1 MKNLKRPDLK
11 VPPFLND
18 LFYDLRE
25 RHLLP
30 LVALLLVA
38 IVAAPILLSQ
48 SASSGTKPPP
58 SSTPGGSA
66 SGAAPAALAVVRA
79 APGLRE
85 PSKRLAHRKPKDP
98 FKPKFVNPPLGSKS
112 VTTVTTETTKA
123 AETTEPT
130 GTGGGGSGGSE
141 GGGGAPAPAAGGAEP
156 GKPKLIYYTTA
167 AKIKIVRS
175 ETKPDGKAVHD
186 APIIRPRVLPAT
198 TLLGEKTQIV
208 TYMGLVPKSKQP
220 GFLISSKVTG
230 VFGEG
235 QCLAGTETCQLIE
248 LKVNEPEVFVYGPNE
263 VRYRIVV
270 LGTEAVVTD
279 RPSNSEVTTHP

>member
-11 VPPFLND
+11 VPPFLSD

-48 SASSGTKPPP
+48 SESNETKPPP
-58 SSTPGGSA
+58 NPAPGGSE
-66 SGAAPAALAVVRA
+66 SGSAQAALAVVRA

-85 PSKRLAHRKPKDP
+85 PSKRLKRRKPRDP
-98 FKPKFVNPPLGSKS
+98 FKPKFVNRPLGES
-112 VTTVTTETTKA
+112 TVTTTETPA
-123 AETTEPT
+123 TTETPKS
-130 GTGGGGSGGSE
+130 GGEGSGGSE
-141 GGGGAPAPAAGGAEP
+141 EAGGTPPAGGAES
-156 GKPKLIYYTTA
+156 GKPNLTYYTTA

-175 ETKPDGKAVHD
+175 ETKPDGKTVHD
-186 APIIRPRVLPAT
+186 PPIIRPRVLPAT

-208 TYMGLVPKSKQP
+208 TYMGLVPKSMHP

-235 QCLAGTETCQLIE
+235 QCIAGTETCQLIE
-248 LKVNEPEVFVYGPNE
+248 LKINEPEVFVYGPNE

-270 LGTEAVVTD
+270 LSTEAVVTD
-279 RPSNSEVTTHP
+279 HPGNAEVPSHP